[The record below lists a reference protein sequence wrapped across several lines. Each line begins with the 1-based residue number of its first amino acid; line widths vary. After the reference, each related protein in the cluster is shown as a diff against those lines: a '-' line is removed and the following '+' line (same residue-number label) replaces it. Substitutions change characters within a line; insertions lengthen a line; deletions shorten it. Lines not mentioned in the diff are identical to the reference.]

1 MRKKMLYFLLVFIG
15 ILTLVSILLGMLE
28 KKIRKNEFSI
38 FSFTQNVQNALTQ
51 NPESQNVNTPIVEV
65 FAYSK
70 IPSSILENMIG
81 NSIPDKSVVDTTELS
96 YLTITYWGFDEKTHI
111 GEMIV
116 HKDLAQEVLDIFEE
130 VYDQKYPIEKMK
142 LIDEYNANDETSMAA
157 NNTSAFCYRTVAN
170 TNKLSK
176 HSLGKAIDV
185 NPLYNPYVVDTSIMP
200 VNSESYIDR
209 SIVQKGMIQKGD
221 ALYTAF
227 TKRGWTWGGNWIT
240 QKDYQHF
247 EKK

>member
-1 MRKKMLYFLLVFIG
+1 MLYFLLFLIG
-15 ILTLVSILLGMLE
+15 ILILVSILLGILE
-28 KKIRKNEFSI
+28 KNIRKNEFSI
-38 FSFTQNVQNALTQ
+38 FSFTQNVQNALTR
-51 NPESQNVNTPIVEV
+51 NLEFQNVNTPTVEV
-65 FAYSK
+65 FAYTK
-70 IPSSILENMIG
+70 IPSSILEKMIG
-81 NSIPDKSVVDTTELS
+81 NSIPDKSVVDTAELS

-130 VYDQKYPIEKMK
+130 IYDKKYPIEKIK
-142 LIDEYNANDETSMAA
+142 LIDEYNASDETSMAA

-200 VNSESYIDR
+200 INSEQYIDR
-209 SIVQKGMIQKGD
+209 SIVQKGMIQKDD

-247 EKK
+247 EKIKNR